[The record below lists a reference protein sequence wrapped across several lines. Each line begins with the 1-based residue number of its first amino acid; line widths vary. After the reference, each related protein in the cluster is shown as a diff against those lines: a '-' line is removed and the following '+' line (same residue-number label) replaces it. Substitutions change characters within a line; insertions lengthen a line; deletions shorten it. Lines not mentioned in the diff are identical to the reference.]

1 MNLKFASIAGFCV
14 AVLAL
19 MLLIMRDSILGVGF
33 VAIIV
38 QVLSV
43 PAYALGTLY
52 IRSSQFSCNSESH
65 RRWSNNLWP
74 ISLSSTSYLC
84 RCDIFSLGRNI
95 KSCII
100 VECTSRSHCNNR
112 IIYSHLCRGASRD
125 LTVSKLCRVC
135 CTHQTN
141 NSVCILIQIFL
152 SCYGRLTSSSIR
164 L

>member
-38 QVLSV
+38 QVLSG

-100 VECTSRSHCNNR
+100 VECTLGVTATIGLFIRIYAEERLVTELYPSYAEYAVRTKR
-112 IIYSHLCRGASRD
+112 IIPY
-125 LTVSKLCRVC
+125 V
-135 CTHQTN
+135 
-141 NSVCILIQIFL
+141 
-152 SCYGRLTSSSIR
+152 Y
-164 L
+164 